1 MSCATGKR
9 QYGSEA
15 LAEDALLETRAR
27 HGDEKEG
34 PVAVYRCEDC
44 GQWHLTSK
52 GAMNPRLADY
62 IRSGKMKRDQEGEH
76 WRRKLE

>member
-9 QYGSEA
+9 EYLTEV
-15 LAEDALLETRAR
+15 LAEDALLETRTR
-27 HGDEKEG
+27 NTDDRGG

-52 GAMNPRLADY
+52 GPVNARLAEY
-62 IRSGKMKRDQEGEH
+62 IRSGKLKRNQAGED